1 MHMTQEDLTKLKIE
15 YIKRNIEYWVS
26 ELIKKQDALLF
37 LENRLEGLSKLKKLT
52 EEEKKLKEQE
62 HPANIQNCK
71 FDIEK
76 AEVHIEGL
84 QGLLVS
90 YEEGKPLKI

>member
-1 MHMTQEDLTKLKIE
+1 MTQEDLIKLKVE

-62 HPANIQNCK
+62 HPANIENCK

-76 AEVHIEGL
+76 AEVHIENL
-84 QGLLVS
+84 RSMMEAYTKQS
-90 YEEGKPLKI
+90 